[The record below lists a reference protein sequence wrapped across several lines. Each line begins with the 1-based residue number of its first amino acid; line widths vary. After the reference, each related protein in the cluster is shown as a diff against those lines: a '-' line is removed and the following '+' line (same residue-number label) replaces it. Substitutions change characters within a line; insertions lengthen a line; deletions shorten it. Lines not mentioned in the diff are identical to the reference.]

1 MEIANKMDTFE
12 KAFRYTIL
20 NEISGDKITD
30 NNQFDP
36 GGFTYYGIARNRWPN
51 WKGWSI
57 VEDDVRR
64 YGRARKMSENL
75 ELEKAVKDFYFI
87 NFWKANALE
96 KVAFLSPSIAVEV
109 FDTAVNGGGTVLLQ
123 KTLNVMNRR
132 GTLWKDIA
140 VDGVIGPITIETLAT
155 ALRKRSERL
164 IYRVLNAYQG
174 KRYIDL
180 MEGNPAKYEEF
191 IGWFERLSFDLPIL
205 KEN

>member
-1 MEIANKMDTFE
+1 MDTFE

-30 NNQFDP
+30 NNQFDS
-36 GGFTYYGIARNRWPN
+36 GGFTYYGIARNIWPQ

-57 VEDDVRR
+57 VEDDIRR
-64 YGRARKMSENL
+64 YGRPRKMSENL
-75 ELEKAVKDFYFI
+75 ELEKAVKDFYYI
-87 NFWKANALE
+87 EFWRKNNLD

-132 GTLWKDIA
+132 GTLWKDIK

>member
-132 GTLWKDIA
+132 GTLWKDIK

>member
-1 MEIANKMDTFE
+1 MQTANKMDTFE

-30 NNQFDP
+30 NNQFDS
-36 GGFTYYGIARNRWPN
+36 GGFTYYGIARNIWPQ

-57 VEDDVRR
+57 VEDDIRR

>member
-174 KRYIDL
+174 KRYLDL
-180 MEGNPAKYEEF
+180 MEGNPGKYEEF